1 MQDRRAPHVVVLGGG
16 FTAFGVSR
24 ALRPLMRQGRAKVT
38 VLDRENFLFY
48 HGLLAEFLVGRLTAS
63 TVLSPSRRIFPPAR
77 FHQAE
82 IEEVDL
88 GERTVTA
95 STRPDGIRRML
106 RYDHLVVGLG
116 SADNLEMYPGLGEH
130 AFRLKAYHDVFHLR
144 NHILRMFELAEIESD
159 PEERQ
164 ALMTFLI
171 AGGGY
176 AGTEVSGE
184 LADLCRILIERH
196 YRGIDPGEP
205 RVILVEPGPT
215 ILPEMY
221 GSVGSAGHAEGHPE
235 LVRFASEHIASLGV
249 EAITGVGVAAVSPGE
264 VTLSD
269 GRKFQSRTI
278 ISAVGTK
285 MPAIVESLDVP
296 KDARGRLVVE
306 RSLRVP
312 GFANV
317 WAGGDCTQVPHPD
330 GGYAPP
336 RALEA
341 IAQGRT
347 IGKNVART
355 FQGAALV
362 DYAYRPPGQ
371 GVPLGGHVT
380 VGELKGVE
388 LKGSAAFY
396 VMKAFLLKYTVTW
409 DRRLHLLADWLI
421 NALTGR
427 DVAEIATAQ
436 SGAYELR
443 ENVFQP
449 GEVIVREGREGRYL
463 HVIVDGEVE
472 IVQGTA
478 ADGAGGTVTRTLGR
492 TETFGQ
498 AWLDQR
504 AEESARAKTAVRT
517 VTIRTDQTHRVL
529 ELIETLQHLE
539 AERAAASNPP
549 PKKTTGRKPAA
560 ARGTTRTKAAK
571 DAAAGEPPES

>member
-1 MQDRRAPHVVVLGGG
+1 MQDQRVPHVVVLGGG
-16 FTAFGVSR
+16 FTAFGTTR

-88 GERTVTA
+88 AGQTVTA
-95 STRPDGIRRML
+95 STQPDGIRRML
-106 RYDHLVVGLG
+106 SYDHLVVGLG

-144 NHILRMFELAEIESD
+144 NHLLRMFELAEIETD

-164 ALMTFLI
+164 ALLTFLI

-184 LADLCRILIERH
+184 LADLCRILVERH
-196 YRGIDPGEP
+196 YQGIRPDEP
-205 RVILVEPGPT
+205 RVILVEPGRT

-235 LVRFASEHIASLGV
+235 LVRFASEHLRSLGV
-249 EAITGVGVAAVSPGE
+249 DAITGVGVTAVSPGE

-269 GRKFQSRTI
+269 GRRIQSRTI

-285 MPAIVESLDVP
+285 MPALVESLDLP
-296 KDARGRLVVE
+296 KDPRGRIVVE
-306 RSLRVP
+306 PTLRVP
-312 GFANV
+312 GHVNV

-347 IGKNVART
+347 IGRNIAHVL
-355 FQGAALV
+355 QGGALQP
-362 DYAYRPPGQ
+362 YAYRPPGQ

-380 VGELKGVE
+380 VGELKGME
-388 LKGSAAFY
+388 LKGSVAFY

-421 NALTGR
+421 NAVTGR
-427 DVAEIATAQ
+427 DVAEIATAR
-436 SGAYELR
+436 SDAFELR

-463 HVIVDGEVE
+463 HVIVEGEVE
-472 IVQGTA
+472 IVKGAAPDGT
-478 ADGAGGTVTRTLGR
+478 GGEVSRTLGR
-492 TETFGQ
+492 TDTFGQ

-504 AEESARAKTAVRT
+504 AEESARAKTMVRT
-517 VTIRTDQTHRVL
+517 VTIRTDQTRRVL
-529 ELIETLQHLE
+529 DLIATLQQLE
-539 AERAAASNPP
+539 AERAAA
-549 PKKTTGRKPAA
+549 KPATRRPARPRTAKRA
-560 ARGTTRTKAAK
+560 AAPEVASTV
-571 DAAAGEPPES
+571 DAAPSEQ

>member
-1 MQDRRAPHVVVLGGG
+1 VLGGG

-24 ALRPLMRQGRAKVT
+24 ALRPLMRQRRAKVT

-88 GERTVTA
+88 REQTVTA
-95 STRPDGIRRML
+95 STQPDGIRRML
-106 RYDHLVVGLG
+106 RWDHLVVGLG

-144 NHILRMFELAEIESD
+144 NHLLRMFELAEMESD
-159 PEERQ
+159 PDERQ
-164 ALMTFLI
+164 ALLTFLI

-184 LADLCRILIERH
+184 LADLARILVERH
-196 YRGIDPGEP
+196 YRGISPDEP
-205 RVILVEPGPT
+205 KVILVEPGAT

-249 EAITGVGVAAVSPGE
+249 EAITGTSVAAVSPGE

-269 GRKFQSRTI
+269 GRRIRARTI

-285 MPAIVESLDVP
+285 MPALVASLDVP
-296 KDARGRLVVE
+296 KDARGRIAVE
-306 RSLRVP
+306 RTLQVP
-312 GFANV
+312 GFTNV
-317 WAGGDCTQVPHPD
+317 WAGGDCALVAHPD

-347 IGKNVART
+347 IGKNIART
-355 FQGAALV
+355 LQGTALSK
-362 DYAYRPPGQ
+362 YSYRPPGQ

-380 VGELKGVE
+380 VGELKGME
-388 LKGSAAFY
+388 LKGGAAFY

-472 IVQGTA
+472 IVQGA
-478 ADGAGGTVTRTLGR
+478 GADGIGGEVTKSLGR
-492 TETFGQ
+492 TDTFGQ
-498 AWLDQR
+498 AWLDQE
-504 AEESARAKTAVRT
+504 AQESARAKTVVRT
-517 VTIRTDQTHRVL
+517 VTIRTDQTRRVL
-529 ELIETLQHLE
+529 DLIATLQHLE
-539 AERAAASNPP
+539 AERAA
-549 PKKTTGRKPAA
+549 TQKPARRPKA
-560 ARGTTRTKAAK
+560 AATGGASRTKASK
-571 DAAAGEPPES
+571 GGEAPGT